1 MIDFLF
7 VPFHP
12 YHQHINPFQIQ
23 EFYNFANERIPG
35 ATNPDIE
42 DYVTA
47 SVQTWYQ
54 VGDWQDTL
62 QYPAFVE
69 GFDLSTFTA
78 VRFRFQADSFTGH
91 MVQHCHLLFHEDQ
104 GMMAQFNVTGEEGAT
119 WPGALDINPTCIE
132 PSGPRTGKSGKSSK
146 SGKAESSEASSAKD
160 HDQDRSNKSGKA
172 ESSKASSTKD
182 HDEDIMN
189 IGFDGESMS
198 MAVDD
203 EPEIVRRLGWSA

>member
-62 QYPAFVE
+62 QYPAFNKAE
-69 GFDLSTFTA
+69 SLSSFTA

-119 WPGALDINPTCIE
+119 WPGARDINPTCIE

-146 SGKAESSEASSAKD
+146 SGKAESS
-160 HDQDRSNKSGKA
+160 KSGKA
-172 ESSKASSTKD
+172 KTESSK
-182 HDEDIMN
+182 IMIR
-189 IGFDGESMS
+189 IGVARAARPRAARPVLLRITMRIFCILELMLS
-198 MAVDD
+198 
-203 EPEIVRRLGWSA
+203 RCRC